1 VLHHVVHHRIGKAT
15 VAASIGQWK
24 REDVERDMSDAEQE
38 AIVTAFQQ
46 NIESL
51 QIKRERKEKKSRKR
65 VAAPVEDAPAAQQAD
80 AALPSAVTPMV
91 SHASVPAFLP
101 FFLDG
106 FGLYLSQHP
115 QALCP
120 VDLPLELA
128 PPQRRSS
135 AVRQLQ
141 PEAANS
147 SVAAAPSFDAQHS
160 GLDAVVQAASAS
172 ELAHEGGDAA
182 VPPAAD
188 SPSASALMPRRVRHK
203 KPLPPASVKP
213 KLPEPDLAA
222 SSAMDDI
229 TSEVEEEGAVEKESS
244 RPSRRKRQKVMDQH
258 PAVATSPGSAVTTSI
273 LAAVEENADPQL
285 PTIPSLRA
293 PLLVPIELLSL
304 GLSAWQRKRVASATD
319 ASHRDAMDGALSDLM
334 WQLADQLTDGECL
347 DLPEF
352 YQARRSPSRPASAA
366 HNARMEGERQCT
378 IMQRML
384 EKLATQPA
392 SSHPAGGSAQNVA
405 ASSGSPPRVAAAEPI
420 ISDILFPDE
429 KSVCA
434 EHGEQPP
441 LHATVMGPPIIA
453 ADGQDTLTLV
463 PAANDSESNRAS
475 SSKTS
480 PTDVKPSNSTPPQV
494 SL

>member
-1 VLHHVVHHRIGKAT
+1 
-15 VAASIGQWK
+15 
-24 REDVERDMSDAEQE
+24 
-38 AIVTAFQQ
+38 
-46 NIESL
+46 
-51 QIKRERKEKKSRKR
+51 
-65 VAAPVEDAPAAQQAD
+65 
-80 AALPSAVTPMV
+80 MV
-91 SHASVPAFLP
+91 SHTSVPAFLP

-106 FGLYLSQHP
+106 FGRYLSQHP

-141 PEAANS
+141 PEAATS

-182 VPPAAD
+182 VPSAAD
-188 SPSASALMPRRVRHK
+188 SPSASALMPRRIRHK

-213 KLPEPDLAA
+213 KLPEPDHVA

-229 TSEVEEEGAVEKESS
+229 TSEVEEEGTVEKELS

-258 PAVATSPGSAVTTSI
+258 PAVATSPGSAGDMASAEEMSGP
-273 LAAVEENADPQL
+273 AAVEENADPQL

-304 GLSAWQRKRVASATD
+304 GLSAWQRKREASATD
-319 ASHRDAMDGALSDLM
+319 ASHRDAMDGALSELM
-334 WQLADQLTDGECL
+334 WQLADQLTDGERL

-384 EKLATQPA
+384 VKLATQPA

-475 SSKTS
+475 SSKAS
-480 PTDVKPSNSTPPQV
+480 PSGVKPSNSTPSQV